1 MNICVYGASSNSIDT
16 IFHDSAYELG
26 RALSQRGHTLV
37 YGGGANGVM
46 GAVARGAQ
54 ENGGVVIGVVPNFF
68 KVDGVLF
75 EKCTEMIFTDTMRQR
90 KQILEERSDAFI
102 IAPGGLG
109 TLDEFFEILTL
120 KQLQRHNAP
129 IVIFNVNGYYND
141 MLKMLEKMAEGNF
154 MKKKSLALY
163 ESLDDVE
170 EILLHIENYKETPV
184 SIRDLKEIG

>member
-1 MNICVYGASSNSIDT
+1 MNICVYGASSNSIDA
-16 IFHDSAYELG
+16 IYHDSAYELG

-46 GAVARGAQ
+46 GATARGAK
-54 ENGGVVIGVVPNFF
+54 ENGGLVIGVVPSFF

-75 EKCTEMIFTDTMRQR
+75 EDCTEMIFTETMRQR
-90 KQILEERSDAFI
+90 KQILEERSDAFV

-129 IVIFNVNGYYND
+129 IVIFNVNGYYED

-154 MKKKSLALY
+154 MKKKSLVLY
-163 ESLDDVE
+163 RSFEDLNEMLSY
-170 EILLHIENYKETPV
+170 IENYNEAPV
-184 SIRDLKEIG
+184 NIRDLKEIG